1 MKNNKLLKR
10 TLFLMLSV
18 IALISASIILF
29 QHFIENQKNDGTV
42 INLAGRQRMFS
53 QKITKTCL
61 LISSNKDTKI
71 KIALF
76 GILKKDLKKFT
87 QVHYKLSRKDN
98 SQKIINLFVSIQENF
113 KNITSAAK
121 NIMIVN
127 NNQQQKY
134 LLSILQNEV
143 FYLENMDAIV
153 NEYTSQNLLKMVYF
167 KKLFI
172 LANSF
177 IIIFMV
183 VIVFFI
189 VTPSIKEKN
198 LTELRLQKALFK
210 EKELSELKVR
220 FISIA
225 SHEFRTPLSAI
236 NFAAGSMKKYW
247 DKMES
252 IMINKKLTKIEDQVA
267 FMVSLLDDVLL
278 VGQAEAGKM
287 KNRPLN
293 LNLGNFIDIIIEEVY
308 HSSKKSH
315 AILLIDTEELKN
327 TDLFIDEKLGRNI
340 FINLLSNAIK
350 FSPNA
355 NKVNVKLS
363 LEKDHTIIS
372 VIDFGI
378 GIIESELS
386 NIFSPFTRG
395 ENVDFIQGTGL
406 GLAIVK
412 EAVEIMGGEII
423 VRSTLTDGT
432 TFMVKI
438 PKKIHC

>member
-1 MKNNKLLKR
+1 
-10 TLFLMLSV
+10 
-18 IALISASIILF
+18 
-29 QHFIENQKNDGTV
+29 
-42 INLAGRQRMFS
+42 
-53 QKITKTCL
+53 
-61 LISSNKDTKI
+61 
-71 KIALF
+71 
-76 GILKKDLKKFT
+76 
-87 QVHYKLSRKDN
+87 
-98 SQKIINLFVSIQENF
+98 
-113 KNITSAAK
+113 
-121 NIMIVN
+121 
-127 NNQQQKY
+127 
-134 LLSILQNEV
+134 
-143 FYLENMDAIV
+143 MDAIV